1 MALERFDISTAKEN
15 NDMNALV
22 KTEAHAL
29 TLREDELLPVLR
41 SSLYPGASDSS
52 IRLVLGYCKAAQ
64 LDPMQKPVHIVP
76 MWDSKAGQMRDVV
89 MPGIGL
95 YRTQASRSGQLA
107 GISEP
112 EFGPMVDGE
121 VGGQRINYPE
131 WAKVTV
137 RRALASGLVAEFTA
151 IEYWLENYAVKG
163 GKEKSIA
170 PNAMWTKRP
179 RGQLVKCSEAQALR
193 KAFPELGSMPTADEM
208 EGKTIE
214 AASEIVDN
222 TAPATPVVPAAP
234 ITWPEAAFAAQ
245 FDRWQKAVHAGLK
258 SVDDIVALARTKGAL
273 TSEQEQRIRAIG
285 KPAEAAAPTTPV
297 DDPFVTDME
306 AAERQ
311 QGDQA

>member
-1 MALERFDISTAKEN
+1 
-15 NDMNALV
+15 MNALV

-41 SSLYPGASDSS
+41 SSLYPGAADSS

-76 MWDSKAGQMRDVV
+76 MWDGKAGQMRDVV

-121 VGGQRINYPE
+121 VGGQRISYPE

-137 RRALASGLVAEFTA
+137 RRALGSGVVADFTA
-151 IEYWLENYAVKG
+151 VEYWLENYAVKG

-179 RGQLVKCSEAQALR
+179 RGQIVKCAEAQALR

-214 AASEIVDN
+214 VASE
-222 TAPATPVVPAAP
+222 VVEAAAQPAAP

-245 FDRWQKAVHAGLK
+245 LDRWTKAVHAGMK
-258 SVDDIVALARTKGAL
+258 TVDDILALARSKGAL
-273 TSEQEQRIRAIG
+273 TAEQEQRIRAIA
-285 KPAEAAAPTTPV
+285 KPAEAPPPV
-297 DDPFVTDME
+297 DDPFVDAMN
-306 AAERQ
+306 AADERNGEQ
-311 QGDQA
+311 